1 MHHLALYAP
10 WFQFQLCQGLTTQ
23 TDACSVPPHP
33 HSFLPTGS
41 KVGGPCRDIQELS
54 AKIKSSTGGSK
65 EKEEGEIAQAKERA
79 RIHHLDP
86 PGCFSTCPHCRQSP
100 HAFLKPSYKGLWCE
114 TKIRTRGHYL
124 IPSNKINSKWTKGI
138 NLKYQIIKALEENSG
153 ECFLTQSWYGLSKY
167 DTKSRNNKRERAMNL
182 IDI

>member
-1 MHHLALYAP
+1 MQPDNEKLGKGSEENIP
-10 WFQFQLCQGLTTQ
+10 DKKSVSMSDCVCVC
-23 TDACSVPPHP
+23 DAHTEGGGKVRVK
-33 HSFLPTGS
+33 TG
-41 KVGGPCRDIQELS
+41 
-54 AKIKSSTGGSK
+54 

-86 PGCFSTCPHCRQSP
+86 PGCFSTCPHCHQSP

-138 NLKYQIIKALEENSG
+138 NLKYQIIKALEENSE

-167 DTKSRNNKRERAMNL
+167 DTKSRNNKRETAMNL